1 METQEIVN
9 LWVMLIMN
17 FQNLQQEN
25 AILSMITDYGEGNQ
39 SGTTV
44 EFETE
49 VIKSNLCDYS
59 DAYILLTRD
68 ITATGGDANTRI
80 AFKNCA

>member
-1 METQEIVN
+1 
-9 LWVMLIMN
+9 MLIMN

-25 AILSMITDYGEGNQ
+25 AILSMIKITDYGEGNQ
-39 SGTTV
+39 SGATV

-80 AFKNCA
+80 AF